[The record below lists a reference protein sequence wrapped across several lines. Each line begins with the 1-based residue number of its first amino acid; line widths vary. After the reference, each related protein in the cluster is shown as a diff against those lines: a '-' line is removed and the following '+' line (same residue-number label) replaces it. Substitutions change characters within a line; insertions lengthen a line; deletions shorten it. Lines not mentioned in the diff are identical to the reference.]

1 MGKKVVKKK
10 PVNKKKRLISKR
22 SFTAKNIQ
30 DVSTLA
36 ELLGDIIPAT
46 SFGNG
51 FCFQKI
57 AKENGLSKFWKSG
70 NKKDQITHFVTN
82 VLKYHPKMFYKILR
96 KNISLGIQRRHRQG
110 NPVLKPEIQ
119 KLDNVLKSLSVNFT
133 KEIEE
138 LNLPTERPRIVPP
151 PIEYQKIL
159 EKAYLHPILLPEC
172 VGLYKDGYINESVR
186 KSLEKLEKYIQ
197 DVTGQKDLI
206 GKDLM
211 VQTFNE
217 ANQPK
222 IKVTPFISKSD
233 IAQQEGFRYLNM
245 GLMLYWRNKFSHGD
259 KEQISYIEACSVI
272 FIVSEIIRII
282 EESK

>member
-1 MGKKVVKKK
+1 MKKKLVKKK
-10 PVNKKKRLISKR
+10 ALYKKKRLISKR
-22 SFTAKNIQ
+22 FFTAKNIQ
-30 DVSTLA
+30 DISTFA
-36 ELLGDIIPAT
+36 ELLGNIIPAT

-57 AKENGLSKFWKSG
+57 AKENGLSKFWKNG
-70 NKKDQITHFVTN
+70 NKKGQITHFLTN
-82 VLKYHPKMFYKILR
+82 VLKYHPKIFYKILR
-96 KNISLGIQRRHRQG
+96 ENISLGIQRRHKQG
-110 NPVLKPEIQ
+110 NPVLKPEIE
-119 KLDNVLKSLSVNFT
+119 KIDNVLKSLSINFT
-133 KEIEE
+133 KEIDE
-138 LNLPTERPRIVPP
+138 LNLPIERPRIVPP

-159 EKAYLHPILLPEC
+159 GKASLHPLLMPEC
-172 VGLYKDGYINESVR
+172 TGLYKNGYINESVR
-186 KSLEKLEKYIQ
+186 KSLEKLEKYVQ
-197 DVTGQKDLI
+197 DITGQKDLI

-222 IKVTPFISKSD
+222 IKVTPLVSKSD

-259 KEQISYIEACSVI
+259 AEQISYIEACSVI
-272 FIVSEIIRII
+272 FFVSEIIRII